1 MKPSLPIV
9 ALALAASACSANEP
23 KTAANVDTTAQVM
36 QAVQDAK
43 SQSEGQNNTVQAQPE
58 QAESSQVN
66 AYILPSVAVPSIS
79 DAPVMLYESWPQET
93 TLDNDNI
100 LDVTD
105 AWLDGIN
112 SAQKTLDFNEFYTT
126 SNGDEASS
134 MERVLEA
141 LRAASAR
148 GVQIR
153 FIIDKKM
160 HKDDNVETAALI
172 RSIPNVTMRIIDYDA
187 ISGGVQHSKFFIV
200 DGKTAFFGSQNFDWR
215 SLQQISEMGARLA
228 LPELVD
234 PLVKIYELDWKLA
247 QDTSLKS
254 HIEPSACPV
263 PVTTTYHGQNITVET
278 VASPKN
284 VLPCAEMWDLPKII
298 SMIDNAQKSVA
309 FQLLDYSTVN
319 YDKTTFTELDEAL
332 QRAAARGV
340 SVRMLVSDWSTAN
353 VQKMKDLKR
362 LQQIPNIETKMLTVP
377 EHSAGFVSFSRTI
390 HSKFLVVDDDKAW
403 LGTSNWSG
411 DYFYA
416 SRNVGIIV
424 NGAAFNADLTGSF
437 NHYWTSE
444 YVETVDPNKNYPKK
458 VR

>member
-1 MKPSLPIV
+1 MKPNLPIV
-9 ALALAASACSANEP
+9 ALALAASACSSPAP
-23 KTAANVDTTAQVM
+23 KNATVDTTEQVTK
-36 QAVQDAK
+36 AVQEAKAQSAGKYNDA
-43 SQSEGQNNTVQAQPE
+43 VQ
-58 QAESSQVN
+58 QARADVQQFS
-66 AYILPSVAVPSIS
+66 AYITPSVTVPSVT

-93 TLDNDNI
+93 TLDNANI

-126 SNGDEASS
+126 SNGDENAS

-141 LRAASAR
+141 IRTAAAR

-172 RSIPNVTMRIIDYDA
+172 SSIPNVTMRIIDYDA

-228 LPELVD
+228 LPALVD
-234 PLVKIYELDWKLA
+234 PLVQVFELDWKLA
-247 QDTSLKS
+247 QNPALKDE
-254 HIEPSACPV
+254 IEPAACPV
-263 PVTTTYHGQNITVET
+263 AVETSYHGQSITVET

-284 VLPCAEMWDLPKII
+284 VLPCAQMWDLPKII
-298 SMIDNAQKSVA
+298 SMIDSAKKSVA

-353 VQKMKDLKR
+353 AQKMKDLKR

-377 EHSAGFVSFSRTI
+377 VHSAGFVSFSRTI
-390 HSKFLVVDDDKAW
+390 HSKFLVVDDDKSW

-424 NGAAFNADLTGSF
+424 TGSAFNADLTGSF
-437 NHYWTSE
+437 DHYWTSE
-444 YVETVDPNKNYPKK
+444 YVETVDPEKTYPKK